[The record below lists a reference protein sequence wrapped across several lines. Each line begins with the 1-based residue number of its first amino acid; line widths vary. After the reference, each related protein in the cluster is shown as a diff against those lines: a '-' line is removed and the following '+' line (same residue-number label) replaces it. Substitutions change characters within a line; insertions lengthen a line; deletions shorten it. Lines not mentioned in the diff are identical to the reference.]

1 MAQIL
6 ISIEDD
12 AMEHLQK
19 RAARHGQSV
28 EAEIRDIIQ
37 NVLKKD
43 IHPAGGLGTAIAGL
57 FEGLGLQEGEQ
68 IPELRNQSRHRQ
80 I

>member
-1 MAQIL
+1 
-6 ISIEDD
+6 
-12 AMEHLQK
+12 
-19 RAARHGQSV
+19 V